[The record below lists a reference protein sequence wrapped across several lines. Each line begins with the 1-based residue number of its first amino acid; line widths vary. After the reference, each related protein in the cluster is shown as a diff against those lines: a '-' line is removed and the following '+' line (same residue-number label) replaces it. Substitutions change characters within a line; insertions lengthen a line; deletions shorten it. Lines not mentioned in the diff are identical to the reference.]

1 MKPEALAYD
10 KSADA
15 AVMPSKV
22 KDILTLAKPRVNTL
36 VVATTA
42 AGYYMAGPTE
52 LDLVTLAL
60 VCAGTALVASGAA
73 AINQVHEHDTDQL
86 MLRTRLRP
94 VADGRMSRLEG
105 ALIAALMTVAGLA
118 ILGLASNSAAVI
130 VAFATFASYAGIYTP
145 LKRRTSLSTV
155 IGAVPGALPPLI
167 GWAAVRGS
175 VSGVQPWTLF
185 LIMFFWQLPH
195 FLAIA
200 WMFREDYARAGLP
213 MLTVVDKH
221 GAFTGRQATLWAAAL
236 IPFSQLPYLF
246 GMATS
251 AYAVGAVVLGLGQL
265 WLAFAFARH
274 RSIANAKTL
283 FLASIVYLPLLWVLM
298 MMCRRLA

>member
-15 AVMPSKV
+15 AVVPSKV

-52 LDLVTLAL
+52 LDLMTLAL

-73 AINQVHEHDTDQL
+73 AINQVHEHDTDRL

-130 VAFATFASYAGIYTP
+130 VALATFASYAGIYTP

-155 IGAVPGALPPLI
+155 IGAVPCALPPLI

-175 VSGVQPWTLF
+175 LSGVQPWTLF
-185 LIMFFWQLPH
+185 PIMFFWQLPH

-200 WMFREDYARAGLP
+200 WMFREAYARAGLP
-213 MLTVVDKH
+213 IAAINLGHTRADALLTLKVEQPC
-221 GAFTGRQATLWAAAL
+221 APALAAL
-236 IPFSQLPYLF
+236 
-246 GMATS
+246 
-251 AYAVGAVVLGLGQL
+251 LGDEDAAG
-265 WLAFAFARH
+265 F
-274 RSIANAKTL
+274 
-283 FLASIVYLPLLWVLM
+283 
-298 MMCRRLA
+298 